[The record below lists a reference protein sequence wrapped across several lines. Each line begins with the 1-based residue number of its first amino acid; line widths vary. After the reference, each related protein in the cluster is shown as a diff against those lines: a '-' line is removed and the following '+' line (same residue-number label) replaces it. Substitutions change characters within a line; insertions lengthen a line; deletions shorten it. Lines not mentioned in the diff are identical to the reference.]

1 MKPVSLR
8 AASGDAR
15 PAQADQS
22 PVDLLGAARIDAA
35 AERGR
40 DRLRAEA
47 DADQR
52 RAVPERRLDRG
63 EFVSQEGVAGDLI
76 DADRAAEHDEE
87 IGALRVRQI
96 VDARLQIAKRDA
108 TRSEDVLERAASS
121 KTP

>member
-1 MKPVSLR
+1 LKPVSLR

>member
-1 MKPVSLR
+1 MEPVSLR

-35 AERGR
+35 GERGR
-40 DRLRAEA
+40 DSLRAEA
-47 DADQR
+47 NADQR

-76 DADRAAEHDEE
+76 DADQAAEHDEE

-121 KTP
+121 KTT